1 MKNRIK
7 RKEVNFSENGILIL
21 IKICMYNILDRK
33 ILLID
38 DEIELLKLMETVLKK
53 EGFRRISKAANGTD
67 GIKICKRE
75 NPDIVVLDVMMPDI
89 DGFDVC
95 KRIRE
100 FSFVPVIFL
109 SAKSDDVD
117 KILALGLGA
126 DDYVTKPFSP
136 KEVAFRIKAH
146 LRRNIYIK
154 NELSV
159 KEEKISFG
167 DIVIDFQKGE
177 VLKLGENIVL
187 TPKEY
192 HLLCYMAQNANQILT
207 KQMICNEVWDDDYE
221 GYDNTIM
228 VHMRKLRQKLEKDP
242 SNPEYIITVKGLG
255 YKLHITN

>member
-1 MKNRIK
+1 
-7 RKEVNFSENGILIL
+7 
-21 IKICMYNILDRK
+21 MYDNILDRK

-38 DEIELLKLMETVLKK
+38 DEVELLKLLETVLKK
-53 EGFRRISKAANGTD
+53 EGFRRIFKAKNGTD
-67 GIKICKRE
+67 GIKLCKTE
-75 NPDIVVLDVMMPDI
+75 KPDIVVLDIMMPDM
-89 DGFDVC
+89 DGFEVC
-95 KRIRE
+95 KNIRN

-154 NELSV
+154 NEMSM
-159 KEEKISFG
+159 KKEKISFG
-167 DIVIDFQKGE
+167 DIVIDLEKGE
-177 VLKLGENIVL
+177 VSKSDKNVVL

-207 KQMICNEVWDDDYE
+207 KQMICDEVWNDNYE

-228 VHMRKLRQKLEKDP
+228 VHIRKLRQKLEDNP
-242 SNPEYIITVKGLG
+242 SSPKYIVTAKGLG
-255 YKLHITN
+255 YKLKISK

>member
-1 MKNRIK
+1 
-7 RKEVNFSENGILIL
+7 
-21 IKICMYNILDRK
+21 MYNILDRK

-53 EGFRRISKAANGTD
+53 EGFRRIAKATNGTD
-67 GIKICKRE
+67 GIKACKME
-75 NPDIVVLDVMMPDI
+75 NPDIIVLDVMMPDI

-95 KRIRE
+95 KHIRE

-154 NELSV
+154 NELSL
-159 KEEKISFG
+159 KKDKISFD

-177 VLKLGENIVL
+177 LLKSGQNIVL
-187 TPKEY
+187 TRKEY

-207 KQMICNEVWDDDYE
+207 KQMICNEVWNDDYE

-242 SNPEYIITVKGLG
+242 SNPKYIITVKGLG
-255 YKLHITN
+255 YKLHTSK

>member
-1 MKNRIK
+1 MNDQ
-7 RKEVNFSENGILIL
+7 
-21 IKICMYNILDRK
+21 ILDRK
-33 ILLID
+33 ILLVD
-38 DEIELLKLMETVLKK
+38 DEVELLKLLETVLKK
-53 EGFRRISKAANGTD
+53 EGFRRVYKATNGTE
-67 GIKICKRE
+67 GISLCRE
-75 NPDIVVLDVMMPDI
+75 EKPDIVVLDIMMPDI

-109 SAKSDDVD
+109 SAKNDDVD

-154 NELSV
+154 NELSIK
-159 KEEKISFG
+159 KEQITFG
-167 DIVIDFQKGE
+167 DVLIDFQKGE
-177 VLKLGENIVL
+177 VLKSNKSVLL

-192 HLLCYMAQNANQILT
+192 HLLSYMAQNHNQILS
-207 KQMICNEVWDDDYE
+207 KQMICDEVWGDSYE

-228 VHMRKLRQKLEKDP
+228 VHISKLRQKLEEDP
-242 SNPEYIITVKGLG
+242 SNPKYIITVKGLG
-255 YKLHITN
+255 YKLGIS

>member
-1 MKNRIK
+1 
-7 RKEVNFSENGILIL
+7 
-21 IKICMYNILDRK
+21 MYDNILDRK

-38 DEIELLKLMETVLKK
+38 DEVELLKLLETVLKK
-53 EGFRRISKAANGTD
+53 EGFRRIFKAKNGIE
-67 GIKICKRE
+67 GINLCKTE
-75 NPDIVVLDVMMPDI
+75 KPDIVVLDIMMPDM
-89 DGFDVC
+89 DGFEVC
-95 KRIRE
+95 KNIRN

-154 NELSV
+154 NEMSM
-159 KEEKISFG
+159 KKEKISFG
-167 DIVIDFQKGE
+167 DIIIDTKKGE
-177 VLKLGENIVL
+177 VSKSNKNVVL

-207 KQMICNEVWDDDYE
+207 KQMICDEVWHDDYE

-228 VHMRKLRQKLEKDP
+228 VHIRKLRQKLEDDP
-242 SNPEYIITVKGLG
+242 SSPKYIITAKGLG
-255 YKLHITN
+255 YKLKISK

>member
-1 MKNRIK
+1 MNDQ
-7 RKEVNFSENGILIL
+7 
-21 IKICMYNILDRK
+21 ILDRK
-33 ILLID
+33 ILLVD
-38 DEIELLKLMETVLKK
+38 DEVELLKLLETVLKK
-53 EGFRRISKAANGTD
+53 EGFRRVYKATNGME
-67 GIKICKRE
+67 GIGLCRE
-75 NPDIVVLDVMMPDI
+75 EKPDIVVLDIMMPDI

-154 NELSV
+154 NELSIK
-159 KEEKISFG
+159 KEQITFG
-167 DIVIDFQKGE
+167 DVLIDFQKGE
-177 VLKLGENIVL
+177 VLKSNKSVIL

-192 HLLCYMAQNANQILT
+192 HLLSYMAENKNQILS
-207 KQMICNEVWDDDYE
+207 KQMICDEVWGDSYE

-228 VHMRKLRQKLEKDP
+228 VHISKLRQKLEENP
-242 SNPEYIITVKGLG
+242 SSPKYIITVKGLG
-255 YKLHITN
+255 YKLSIS